1 MARKY
6 IEKNYERPF
15 FDKLLRNFLSI
26 TLPNVR
32 YFKVASFFVKIG
44 KPFSFLFPKKIKNMI
59 GLMPTSFPKKL
70 LKNQEIYRAK
80 GKKIARVALLTGCVQ
95 KEISPQINES
105 TIRLLNRHGVE
116 VVVMKKILVT
126 RKLLKDCEDK
136 AIKTFEAKLNTNDE
150 LYSQSKLIELS
161 QGCDAVLTSLTD
173 KMDEE
178 TINKL
183 PETVKVISNFA
194 VGFGNIDL
202 EAAKKR
208 GIAVTNTPEVLSD
221 ATAEIGILLILG
233 ACRRAAEG
241 IEAAKESNWKWS
253 ADYLIG
259 KQLTGSRLGILGMGR
274 IGQKIAKIAK
284 SLGMI
289 IHYHNRSK
297 LSDDKEQGAI
307 YHDSLKSLFSVSD
320 VLSICC
326 PATKETV
333 NLINKETVEYFPKGA
348 VITNVARGDIV
359 DDDALIDALNRR
371 KIYAAGL
378 DVYKGEPNLN
388 PGYLKIKTAFILPHL
403 GSATKDTRTA
413 MANLA
418 IDNIDE
424 FFNTG
429 NCKNKVN

>member
-1 MARKY
+1 
-6 IEKNYERPF
+6 
-15 FDKLLRNFLSI
+15 
-26 TLPNVR
+26 
-32 YFKVASFFVKIG
+32 
-44 KPFSFLFPKKIKNMI
+44 
-59 GLMPTSFPKKL
+59 
-70 LKNQEIYRAK
+70 
-80 GKKIARVALLTGCVQ
+80 
-95 KEISPQINES
+95 
-105 TIRLLNRHGVE
+105 
-116 VVVMKKILVT
+116 MKKILIT
-126 RKLLKDCEDK
+126 RRLIKDSEDK
-136 AIKTFEAKLNTNDE
+136 ALKIFDAKLNSNDE
-150 LYSQSKLIELS
+150 LYSQSKVIEMS

-173 KMDEE
+173 KMDKE
-178 TINKL
+178 TIDKL
-183 PETVKVISNFA
+183 PDSVKIISNFA

-202 EAAKKR
+202 DAAKKR
-208 GIAVTNTPEVLSD
+208 GIVVTNTPEVLSD

-241 IEAAKESNWKWS
+241 ISSAREGGWKWS

-259 KQLTGSRLGILGMGR
+259 KQLTGTRLGILGMGR

-297 LSDDKEQGAI
+297 LSDEKEDGAI
-307 YHDSLKSLFSVSD
+307 YHDNLKSLFSVTD

-326 PATKETV
+326 PATKETE

-359 DDDALIDALNRR
+359 DDEALIDALIRR
-371 KIYAAGL
+371 KIYAVGL
-378 DVYKGEPNLN
+378 DVYKNEPNLN
-388 PGYLKIKTAFILPHL
+388 SGYLKIKTAFILPHL
-403 GSATKDTRTA
+403 GSATKDTRIA